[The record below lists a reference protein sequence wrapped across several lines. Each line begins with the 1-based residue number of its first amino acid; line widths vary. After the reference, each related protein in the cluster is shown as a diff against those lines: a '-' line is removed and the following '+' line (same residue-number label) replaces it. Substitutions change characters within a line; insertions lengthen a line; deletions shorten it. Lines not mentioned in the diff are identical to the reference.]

1 MPTKPTKSVQAN
13 SVQMLNAIRNNQ
25 SDSYKAHIPVAYAE
39 GDIVNG
45 ETITR
50 DRALQRLRDIGRAFQ
65 IYQPD
70 QNAFLSELVNRIGRV
85 MITSRLYENP
95 WAMFKQGYLEYGET
109 VEEIFVNVIQA
120 IQFDPDEAAETLYKR
135 YMPDVRAAFH
145 TMNFQKVYPQTIS
158 EQQLRQAFL
167 SFEGVSDLISKI
179 VENMYTSANYDEF
192 LMLKYMVARAI
203 LDGRMYPHEI
213 PVLDGT
219 NTDDVVVN
227 LNTLSENVTFMNTK
241 YNYAGVTTYTDKDYQ
256 YYILNTE
263 ALSNIDVR
271 SLAVAYNLEYVR
283 LMGHIVPVDS
293 FVMTGEEQNRVL
305 NLLYDTAPG
314 RPDALFTSEE
324 LTTLES
330 CPGVMVDKQWFMV
343 FDNLMEMKQQENTK
357 GLYWQY
363 FLHVW
368 KTFSTSPFVTAI
380 ALTTSTNAVTAVTIT
395 PAAATK
401 LPGTPMV
408 FSASVTTT
416 GLATTG
422 VSWSVNSDISSVNSA
437 GLLTVPSRET
447 AATLTVTATSLF
459 DPTKQATATITL
471 SGNTSSEDG
480 TSLNAE
486 NQE

>member
-1 MPTKPTKSVQAN
+1 MPTKPTKSVQAS

-25 SDSYKAHIPVAYAE
+25 GDSYKAHIPVAYAE

-65 IYQPD
+65 IYQPE

-85 MITSRLYENP
+85 MLTSRLYENP
-95 WAMFKQGYLEYGET
+95 WAMFKQGFLEYGET

-120 IQFDPDEAAETLYKR
+120 IQFDPDDAQETLFKR

-145 TMNFQKVYPQTIS
+145 TMNFQKVYPQSIS

-179 VENMYTSANYDEF
+179 VENIYTSANYDEF
-192 LMLKYMVARAI
+192 LMLKYMVARSI
-203 LDGRMYPHEI
+203 LDGRMYPHEV
-213 PVLDGT
+213 PALTAD

-227 LNTLSENVTFMNTK
+227 LKTLSENVTFMSTK

-256 YYILNTE
+256 YFILTTE

-305 NLLYDTAPG
+305 NLLYDTSPG
-314 RPDALFTSEE
+314 RPESLFTADE

-330 CPGVMVDKQWFMV
+330 CPGVMVDRQWFMV
-343 FDNLMEMKQQENTK
+343 FDNLFEMKQQENTK

-380 ALTTSTNAVTAVTIT
+380 ALTTSENSVTGVTIT
-395 PAAATK
+395 PASATM
-401 LPGTPMV
+401 LPGTQMV
-408 FSASVTTT
+408 LSASVQTT

-422 VSWSVNSDISSVNSA
+422 VKWTVNSDISSINQD

-459 DPTKQATATITL
+459 DPTKSATATITL
-471 SGNTSSEDG
+471 SGNTVSDPG
-480 TSLNAE
+480 DNTSLE
-486 NQE
+486 